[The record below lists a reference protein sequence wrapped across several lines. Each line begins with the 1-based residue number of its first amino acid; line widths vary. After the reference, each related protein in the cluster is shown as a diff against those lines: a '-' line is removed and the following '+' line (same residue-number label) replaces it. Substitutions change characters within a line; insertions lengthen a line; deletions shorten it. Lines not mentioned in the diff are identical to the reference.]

1 MRKYFF
7 DYQIE
12 IEKLKLCRFAV
23 AAGGEEAVAVLEEA
37 EVEEAVVAAF
47 EVVVEGVEAEVAS
60 IATRYVNW
68 MYLSEILVEL
78 Y

>member
-23 AAGGEEAVAVLEEA
+23 AAGGEEAV
-37 EVEEAVVAAF
+37 VVAF
-47 EVVVEGVEAEVAS
+47 EVVVEGAEVEGAS
-60 IATRYVNW
+60 IATRY
-68 MYLSEILVEL
+68 
-78 Y
+78 